1 MTSSNPTWQRQP
13 LRPVKG
19 NLAEPFTLENALM
32 RVVKVLVVGM
42 TPSEHILSYT
52 ASALCGCPSFVHVVN
67 IRLYV
72 SASGASPCGRRVL
85 LCYVGISSGACATMI

>member
-1 MTSSNPTWQRQP
+1 
-13 LRPVKG
+13 
-19 NLAEPFTLENALM
+19 M

-52 ASALCGCPSFVHVVN
+52 ANALCGCPSFVHVVS

-72 SASGASPCGRRVL
+72 SASGARPCR
-85 LCYVGISSGACATMI
+85 C